1 MADDP
6 YAALGVE
13 KTADAAAIKKAY
25 RKIARTAHPDL
36 NPDDPVAEARFKG
49 AAAAYDLLKDA
60 VTRARFDRGEIDAD
74 GTERAPRGYYRD
86 TAGGPQ
92 DSYSRPGFDRTGF
105 GSAGSG
111 RARPGGGSSGDFDPE
126 DIFAAFARA
135 RQGGG
140 GDPFGGGRPQFD
152 MPGQDRR
159 YTLQVPFLDA
169 ARGAKTQITLPEGGT
184 LVVVIPEGAT
194 DGLTLRL
201 RGKGG
206 PGHGGGAPGDAY
218 VTLSVANDSVFTR
231 EGNDI
236 RTRLDISIDEA
247 ILGAKVSAPTIDG
260 DVRVTVPVGASS
272 GRTLRLRGRGVKTRS
287 GGRGDQ
293 LIELR
298 VVLPPKIDDDL
309 RRFMEGWR
317 QTHGYEPR
325 GGRT

>member
-60 VTRARFDRGEIDAD
+60 ETRARYDRGEIDAD
-74 GTERAPRGYYRD
+74 GAECAPRGYYRD

-92 DSYSRPGFDRTGF
+92 DSYSRAGFDRPGFDG
-105 GSAGSG
+105 AGPNG
-111 RARPGGGSSGDFDPE
+111 RVSGDFDPE

-140 GDPFGGGRPQFD
+140 DDPFGGGRARFD

-159 YTLQVPFLDA
+159 YTLQLPFLDA
-169 ARGAKTQITLPEGGT
+169 VRGAKTQITLPEGGN
-184 LVVVIPEGAT
+184 LAVVIPEGAT

-218 VTLSVANDSVFTR
+218 VTLSVADDSVFTR
-231 EGNDI
+231 ERNDI

-247 ILGAKVSAPTIDG
+247 VLGGKVSAPTIDG
-260 DVRVTVPVGASS
+260 EVRVTVPAGASS
-272 GRTLRLRGRGVKTRS
+272 GSVLRLRGRGVKAR
-287 GGRGDQ
+287 GGDRGDH

-298 VVLPPKIDDDL
+298 IVLPPKIDDDL
-309 RRFMEGWR
+309 RGFMESWR
-317 QTHGYEPR
+317 ETHGYEPR